1 MSKRLD
7 LALKHYLD
15 YLQIFDD
22 ATLARKAKIERQTAS
37 RILRFV
43 DEKKTALSAMSLSK
57 VCRKIE
63 KLAVAAG
70 CDYSWDAPG
79 WWMLKADDLLDILK
93 MCELDTLYK
102 MRVTLN
108 GRLEVAKKILDKKQ
122 VKVTN
127 EVLKKLCEATGSYPE
142 EIAERYVR
150 AYERK
155 EMQDEEKQ
163 ERTA

>member
-7 LALKHYLD
+7 LAIKHYLD

-43 DEKKTALSAMSLSK
+43 DEKKTALSESILSK
-57 VCRKIE
+57 ALRKIE
-63 KLAVAAG
+63 KLAVENG
-70 CDYSWDAPG
+70 CTYSFDAPG
-79 WWMLKADDLLDILK
+79 WWMLKSDDLLDILK
-93 MCELDTLYK
+93 MCEIATLYE
-102 MRVTLN
+102 MRVTLD
-108 GRLEVAKKILDKKQ
+108 GRSDVAKKILDKKQ
-122 VKVTN
+122 VKVTTD
-127 EVLKKLCEATGSYPE
+127 VLKKLCEATGSYPE

-155 EMQDEEKQ
+155 EMQDAQK
-163 ERTA
+163 